1 MHSSRRSEGGRVGT
15 AWSRRIVLL
24 AAPALLAA
32 GCTGEAPAREL
43 TVYKTPWCGCC
54 SGWVIHMS
62 RAGFRPQVI
71 EVEDLAPIRNRY
83 GISFERSSCHT
94 GVVGGYAI
102 EGHVPPADVIR
113 LLDEKPQGRALVVP
127 GMPMGSPGMES
138 PSGERE
144 AYDVLLLL
152 ADGSTRVYARH
163 A

>member
-1 MHSSRRSEGGRVGT
+1 MLISRRG
-15 AWSRRIVLL
+15 LL
-24 AAPALLAA
+24 ATAGAAFLAGA
-32 GCTGEAPAREL
+32 CAEEAQAREL
-43 TVYKTPWCGCC
+43 TVYKTPWCACC
-54 SGWVIHMS
+54 SGWVTHMR
-62 RAGFRPQVI
+62 RAGFRLTVI
-71 EVEDLAPIRNRY
+71 EVEDLAPIRERY

-113 LLDEKPQGRALVVP
+113 LLDQKPRAKALLVP

-138 PSGERE
+138 PTGDRE

-152 ADGSTRVYARH
+152 ADGSTRVFARH